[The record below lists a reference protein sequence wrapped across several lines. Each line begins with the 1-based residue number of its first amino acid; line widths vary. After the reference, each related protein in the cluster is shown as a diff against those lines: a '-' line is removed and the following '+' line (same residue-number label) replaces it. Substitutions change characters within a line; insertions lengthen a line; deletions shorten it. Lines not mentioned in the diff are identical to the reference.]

1 MDMTAFDLNLRH
13 LRALGPIVERGSMS
27 AAAEA
32 VGLSQPALTQGLA
45 KLERQLDVAL
55 FDRRASGVV
64 PTDAGRTLAERAD
77 AGFAI
82 LDAAGRGTGRQG
94 RGFARPGQLLTAT
107 QARALLALVAAGSFV
122 GAASATGLTE
132 PAIHRAV
139 RDLEQIWGLPLV
151 ERRGRGIMITAAG
164 TRLARAVRLAGVEID
179 AALVTIAG
187 GEQRGRIAIGA
198 MPLSRALVLP
208 RALAAFTAG
217 TPQTVV
223 DVYEGSWRD
232 LIEPLLDGII
242 DLTIGALRNAPA
254 PGTEQEALFVDR
266 LAVIGRAGH
275 PLAGVAQPS
284 LGQLAD
290 FGWIV
295 GQVGSPLRAHWGA
308 MFGGRDLPAA
318 PIECGSVMVIRGV
331 LAETDLLTLLSP
343 DQVALEVSAG
353 MLVRIGEPPAASA
366 RTIGLTVRSGWRP
379 TEAQARLID
388 LIRTAAQQ
396 T

>member
-1 MDMTAFDLNLRH
+1 MDVTAFDLNLRH
-13 LRALGPIVERGSMS
+13 LRAVAPIIERGSMS
-27 AAAEA
+27 AAAVA
-32 VGLSQPALTQGLA
+32 VGLSQPALTQGVA
-45 KLERQLDVAL
+45 KLERQLGVPLFERQARGVA
-55 FDRRASGVV
+55 
-64 PTDAGRTLAERAD
+64 PTEAGRLLAERAR
-77 AGFAI
+77 AGFVI
-82 LDAAGRGTGRQG
+82 LDAAGRGAGRQG

-107 QARALLALVAAGSFV
+107 QARAMLALAAAGSFV
-122 GAASATGLTE
+122 GAAAATGLSE

-139 RDLEQIWGLPLV
+139 RDLEQIWGQPLV

-179 AALVTIAG
+179 AALTTIAG

-217 TPQTVV
+217 TPRTVV

-242 DLTIGALRNAPA
+242 DLTIGALRETPA

-266 LAVIGRAGH
+266 LAAIGRAGH
-275 PLAGVAQPS
+275 PLAGVAEPS
-284 LGQLAD
+284 LDLLAGY
-290 FGWIV
+290 GWII
-295 GQVGSPLRAHWGA
+295 GQAGSPLRAHWGA
-308 MFGGRDLPAA
+308 MFAGRELPFA

-331 LAETDLLTLLSP
+331 LAESDLLTMLSP

-379 TEAQARLID
+379 TEAQARLVD
-388 LIRTAAQQ
+388 LIRVASQQ

>member
-1 MDMTAFDLNLRH
+1 MDATAFDLNLRH

-27 AAAEA
+27 AAADA

-45 KLERQLDVAL
+45 KLERQLGVAL
-55 FDRRASGVV
+55 FDRRASGVT
-64 PTDAGRTLAERAD
+64 PTDAGRVLAGRVGA
-77 AGFAI
+77 AFSI
-82 LDAAGRGTGRQG
+82 LDAAGRGPGRQG
-94 RGFARPGQLLTAT
+94 RGFARLGQLLTAT
-107 QARALLALVAAGSFV
+107 QARALLALAAAGSFV
-122 GAASATGLTE
+122 GAAGATGLSE

-139 RDLEQIWGLPLV
+139 RDLEQIWGRPLV
-151 ERRGRGIMITAAG
+151 ERRGRGIMITTAG
-164 TRLARAVRLAGVEID
+164 TRLTRAVRLAGVEID
-179 AALVTIAG
+179 AALATIAG
-187 GEQRGRIAIGA
+187 GEQRGRIGIGA

-208 RALAAFTAG
+208 RALAAFMAG
-217 TPQTVV
+217 TPRSVV

-242 DLTIGALRNAPA
+242 DLTVGALRETPA

-284 LGQLAD
+284 LDQLAD
-290 FGWIV
+290 CGWIV
-295 GQVGSPLRAHWGA
+295 GQVGSPLRAHWAA
-308 MFGGRDLPAA
+308 MFAGRVLPAA

-331 LAETDLLTLLSP
+331 LAATDLLTLLSP
-343 DQVALEVSAG
+343 DQVALEVDAG
-353 MLVRIGEPPAASA
+353 MLVPIGAPPEASA

-379 TEAQARLID
+379 TEAQARLVD
-388 LIRTAAQQ
+388 LIRVASQQ